1 MAGNKTLT
9 VSVFSADPQAT
20 DGGLQ
25 LKHWL
30 RQLEHLFA
38 EPETAPTAAAKLAT
52 LHSKIDYWVYHAIA
66 QCTTYDLSI
75 AELKRLYIKEKSPVY
90 ARYLL
95 QTRRQQPNE
104 AMDHYAQE
112 LRQLLLDSV
121 REPRT
126 PAQAQDDR
134 LLDAFIAGV
143 SSQELRLKLLEK
155 TDLTFATALEQ
166 ATVYTEARMQS
177 NAYDRTR
184 LLAGTSLHARP
195 ESATE
200 DVDPLAKLR
209 DAPEDDPA
217 LTAAVTTSRPKAL
230 RGAACFFCGGPRHA
244 RVVCPARDAICH
256 LCSLK
261 GHYAKVCKKT
271 ARGSRHFD
279 SRSRGRAGAATL
291 NGLIAE
297 PASQARHLAPYP
309 TSKGRAPLCGPLG
322 AQTSLAGVTGQ
333 PPPSHSPS
341 GTKAVSLAKL
351 RATQGAL
358 KLRQAP
364 RTPRVVHD
372 LTAAPAPT
380 KELRQLANTTEAF
393 RQSDQKCQK
402 AISNTTEAFC
412 QSGQKCQKAI
422 SDTTEAFCQSG
433 QKCQKAISD
442 TTEAFFCQKCQ
453 KAMSHT
459 TEAFSRQNCRI
470 LNRETPECWGKPSD
484 DDNGFPMVNADSGH
498 DRKTAAGV
506 GSTREAGPTH
516 SGGSVPLLAAS
527 SGLAQALI
535 PLMVEGHCVRALVDT
550 GSTDSFIDQRLVLRH
565 GWRIWRSTRRIFM
578 ASQGL
583 RLSTKGECR
592 LKLVLK
598 GWVFPDVHLM
608 VLPALG
614 ADILLGHDF
623 LKLHGRLVMEFG
635 GPDTLVVGADDALAV
650 CALAQMDVQ
659 PLSLFPN
666 LTSDCTPVAVKSRR
680 YSPADMQF
688 IADETA
694 QLLKDGIIEPSRS
707 PWRAQVLVV
716 RSEAHR
722 KRMVIDYS
730 QTINR
735 FTQLDAYPLPGM
747 DALVQQVSQY
757 SVYSTLDLRSAYHQI
772 PISRAD
778 RIYTTFESG
787 QRLYQFTRLPFGV
800 PNGVA
805 CFQRAMD
812 DLVAREHLTDV
823 FVYLDNFTVCGYDQG
838 HHDANLKRFLEVAQW

>member
-1 MAGNKTLT
+1 
-9 VSVFSADPQAT
+9 
-20 DGGLQ
+20 
-25 LKHWL
+25 
-30 RQLEHLFA
+30 
-38 EPETAPTAAAKLAT
+38 
-52 LHSKIDYWVYHAIA
+52 
-66 QCTTYDLSI
+66 
-75 AELKRLYIKEKSPVY
+75 
-90 ARYLL
+90 
-95 QTRRQQPNE
+95 
-104 AMDHYAQE
+104 MDHYAQE
-112 LRQLLLDSV
+112 LRQLMLDSAK
-121 REPRT
+121 EPRT
-126 PAQAQDDR
+126 PEQAKDDR

-155 TDLTFATALEQ
+155 TDLTFATAVEQ

-195 ESATE
+195 ERTTDE
-200 DVDPLAKLR
+200 DVDPPAELR
-209 DAPEDDPA
+209 DAPEDDPT

-261 GHYAKVCKKT
+261 GHYAKVCKKS
-271 ARGSRHFD
+271 ARGSRPFD

-291 NGLIAE
+291 NGLVAE
-297 PASQARHLAPYP
+297 PTSPAPYP

-322 AQTSLAGVTGQ
+322 AQTTLTGATGK

-341 GTKAVSLAKL
+341 GTKAASLAKP
-351 RATQGAL
+351 RATQG
-358 KLRQAP
+358 K
-364 RTPRVVHD
+364 
-372 LTAAPAPT
+372 
-380 KELRQLANTTEAF
+380 KQL
-393 RQSDQKCQK
+393 
-402 AISNTTEAFC
+402 SNTTEAFC
-412 QSGQKCQKAI
+412 QSDQTKKAI
-422 SDTTEAFCQSG
+422 SATTEAFICQ
-433 QKCQKAISD
+433 
-442 TTEAFFCQKCQ
+442 ECQ
-453 KAMSHT
+453 KAMPNT
-459 TEAFSRQNCRI
+459 TEAFSRRI

-516 SGGSVPLLAAS
+516 SGGSVPLPAAS

-535 PLMVEGHCVRALVDT
+535 PLMVEGHCVQALVDT

-565 GWRIWRSTRRIFM
+565 GWRIGRSTRRIFM

-598 GWVFPDVHLM
+598 GRVFPDVHLM
-608 VLPALG
+608 VLPALC

-635 GPDTLVVGADDALAV
+635 GPDTLVVGADDALTV
-650 CALAQMDVQ
+650 CALAQMDVR

-680 YSPADMQF
+680 YSRADMQF
-688 IADETA
+688 IADETT

-716 RSEAHR
+716 RCEAHR

-747 DALVQQVSQY
+747 DARMMMVRMLIQLQPVILVYHVQHKGALHQQQSHTA
-757 SVYSTLDLRSAYHQI
+757 S
-772 PISRAD
+772 
-778 RIYTTFESG
+778 
-787 QRLYQFTRLPFGV
+787 
-800 PNGVA
+800 N
-805 CFQRAMD
+805 
-812 DLVAREHLTDV
+812 
-823 FVYLDNFTVCGYDQG
+823 
-838 HHDANLKRFLEVAQW
+838 DANPQEHATNERIEYQPD